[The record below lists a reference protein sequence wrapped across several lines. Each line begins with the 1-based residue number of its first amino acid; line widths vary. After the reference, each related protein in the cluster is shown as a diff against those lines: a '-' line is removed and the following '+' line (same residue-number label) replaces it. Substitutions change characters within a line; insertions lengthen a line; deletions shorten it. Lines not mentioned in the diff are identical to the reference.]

1 MSMAT
6 LFARFW
12 PKRTRSTAS
21 LDGAPGKTSH
31 PLTLMIS
38 PSSQPL
44 GMALACITVC
54 LPSLARA
61 DRLPSKKASTL
72 TLERIFTKEE
82 FKSKSF
88 SLQWIKNDSR
98 YTFLKESK
106 EGAHEGSKEIWIAW
120 PGKGKRKLLVAA
132 DALVPE
138 GDDDPLKIS
147 RYSFSD
153 DLTLVLI
160 YTNSKRVW
168 RSNSRGDYWVLNRKE
183 NTLHQLGGEE
193 SKPSSLMFAK
203 LSPDGRHAAYVRGPN
218 IFLENLADHT
228 IRALTE
234 STSKTIFNGR
244 FDWVYEEE
252 LGIRDGFRWS
262 PDSMAIAYWQFDEQ
276 GVRKQILVDYTDR
289 LYPKETKFGY
299 PKVGQRNAACQVG
312 VVEVANGKTTW
323 IQVPGDP
330 REHYLARM
338 EWAES
343 SEELVVQQLNRA
355 QSTKLVMLAQRSDG
369 SVNTILKE
377 EDPAWVITHDDLHWV
392 QQGKAFTWTS
402 ERDGWERLYRVS
414 RDGHEVTCLT
424 PGKFDIVDLLRVD
437 EEGRW
442 AYFIASPDAPAERY
456 LYRVGLDGKQLQRL
470 TPESETRGSHS
481 YKISPDGKFAVWTA
495 SNADTPPVSRMVS
508 LPDHVVLK
516 TLQANKRLHQKV
528 AALKLAPVEFFD
540 VEIGDGIRLPALC
553 LKPPH
558 FDPSGNY
565 PLLVYVYGEPGS
577 QVVRDNWGRLWHL
590 MLAQQGYVIMSFDNR
605 GSRSPLGRTWRR
617 EAFKKIGILPP
628 QDQAA
633 AVRAVLK
640 ERSYLDPK
648 RVGSWGWSGGGSMS
662 LNAIFKYPDLYT
674 TAIAVAS
681 VPDQRHY
688 DTIYQERY
696 MGKPKENRK
705 AFREG
710 SPINFAKQ
718 LKGNLLIMHGAADD
732 NCHYQTYL
740 KLVDELI
747 RHNKQFSMMTY
758 PRGTHS
764 IKEGKNTRRHVYETM
779 TRFLH
784 DKLPA
789 NP

>member
-1 MSMAT
+1 
-6 LFARFW
+6 
-12 PKRTRSTAS
+12 
-21 LDGAPGKTSH
+21 
-31 PLTLMIS
+31 
-38 PSSQPL
+38 
-44 GMALACITVC
+44 MALACITLC
-54 LPSLARA
+54 LPSLTCA

-88 SLQWIKNDSR
+88 SLQWLKNDSR
-98 YTFLKESK
+98 YTVLKEIK
-106 EGAHEGSKEIWIAW
+106 KGAHKGNKEIWIAP
-120 PGKGKRKLLVAA
+120 PGKGKQKLLVAA
-132 DALVPE
+132 AALVPE
-138 GDDDPLKIS
+138 GEDTPLKIS
-147 RYSFSD
+147 RYSLSD
-153 DLTLVLI
+153 DLNLVLI

-168 RSNSRGDYWVLNRKE
+168 RSNSRGDYWILNRKE

-262 PDSMAIAYWQFDEQ
+262 PDSKAIAYWQFDEE
-276 GVRKQILVDYTDR
+276 GVRKQILVEYTDR
-289 LYPKETKFGY
+289 LYPKATKFGY

-323 IQVPGDP
+323 IKVPGDP

-355 QSTKLVMLAQRSDG
+355 QNTKLVMLAQRSDG
-369 SVNTILKE
+369 SVKTILKE
-377 EDPAWVITHDDLHWV
+377 EDPAWVLTHDDLHWV

-414 RDGHEVTCLT
+414 RDGQDVTCLT
-424 PGKFDIVDLLRVD
+424 PGKFDLIDLLRVNED
-437 EEGRW
+437 GKW
-442 AYFIASPDAPAERY
+442 AYFLASPNAPAERY

-470 TPESETRGSHS
+470 TPETETRGSHS

-508 LPDHVVLK
+508 LPDHGVVK
-516 TLQANKRLHQKV
+516 TLQANKRLHRKV

-558 FDPSGNY
+558 FDPSKKY
-565 PLLVYVYGEPGS
+565 PLLVYVYGEPSG
-577 QVVRDNWGRLWHL
+577 QVVRDNWGRLWHR
-590 MLAQQGYVIMSFDNR
+590 MLSQQGYVIMSFDNR
-605 GSRSPLGRTWRR
+605 GSRSPQGRTWRR
-617 EAFKKIGILPP
+617 EAFKKVGILPP

-747 RHNKQFSMMTY
+747 QHNKQFSMMTY